1 MPVAAAVD
9 GGCAA
14 AVEVVLAGV
23 DVAEVDEENLDFVS
37 GAAAA
42 AAVAEF
48 DATEWCPLP
57 RQQ

>member
-9 GGCAA
+9 GGCAAA

-42 AAVAEF
+42 AVAEF